1 MKNIFKFFSIAL
13 AASVMMF
20 TACTDPVDN
29 PDNPDT
35 PTTYTV
41 TVNSN
46 DATLGTVSVSPNKTE
61 YEAGDV
67 VTITATPASNAN
79 FLYWNGTITDNP
91 YTFTVSEN
99 VTYTATFEAKP
110 QPSYAVTFDGTALD
124 VSGFSEAQYQD
135 QNGTHIFYFQCAK
148 QRVPAEQPG
157 YYNVTFPYF
166 INVLY
171 GTSTTDMAIYST
183 ELYKDTYY
191 TAGENKYGDWQLYR
205 NGNHSVNCTALDLT
219 TFTMTV
225 TMSAEMYSLTDV
237 VDNGASTDG
246 SDATHKMIAMT
257 LTNMTFPPISKGG
270 FKKFNVVK

>member
-20 TACTDPVDN
+20 TACQDPVDN

-110 QPSYAVTFDGTALD
+110 QASYAVTFDGTALD
-124 VSGFSEAQYQD
+124 VAGFSDAQYANQ
-135 QNGTHIFYFQCAK
+135 GSTYLFLFQCAK
-148 QRVPAEQPG
+148 SVEGTR
-157 YYNVTFPYF
+157 VTFPYF
-166 INVLY
+166 INYLT
-171 GTSTTDMAIYST
+171 GSSTTDVALYNT

-191 TAGENKYGDWQLYR
+191 SAGENNDYGDWQLYR

-219 TFTMTV
+219 AGMMTV

-237 VDNGASTDG
+237 VENGASTDG
-246 SDATHKMIAMT
+246 SDATHKMLAMT
-257 LTNMTFPPISKGG
+257 LTNMTYQLYTGEKGNFG
-270 FKKFNVVK
+270 KRIVVK